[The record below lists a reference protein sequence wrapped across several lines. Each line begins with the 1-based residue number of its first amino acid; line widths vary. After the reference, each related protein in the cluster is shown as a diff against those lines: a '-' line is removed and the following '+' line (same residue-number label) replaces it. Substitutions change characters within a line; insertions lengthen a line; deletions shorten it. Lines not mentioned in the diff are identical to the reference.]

1 MHPII
6 PQAVGILA
14 VAAFLFSYQLK
25 KKRDIIIC
33 NTISRCLYIIQY
45 LLLGAM
51 SGAVL
56 DVLGVFASVL
66 AERSRTGFI
75 SRHRAATVIVTNV
88 IIIAVGLLLYES
100 PFSLLPILGVLLH
113 TGAFWLSSER
123 AVRRLSLLGSPFWL
137 VYNLHSSAYGSAI
150 GDILT
155 MISIIIAMIK
165 YRRQYESYQKT
176 E

>member
-14 VAAFLFSYQLK
+14 VATFLFSYQLK
-25 KKRDIIIC
+25 RKRDIIIC
-33 NTISRCLYIIQY
+33 NTVSRCLYIIQY
-45 LLLGAM
+45 VLLGAL

-75 SRHRAATVIVTNV
+75 SRHRRATLIVTD
-88 IIIAVGLLLYES
+88 IAIIAVGLLLYES
-100 PFSLLPILGVLLH
+100 PFSLLPIVGVLLH
-113 TGAFWLSSER
+113 TGAFWLSNER

-137 VYNLHSSAYGSAI
+137 VYNLHSRAYGSAI

-155 MISIIIAMIK
+155 MISIVIAMA
-165 YRRQYESYQKT
+165 SQKEDT
-176 E
+176 

>member
-6 PQAVGILA
+6 PQVVGILA

-33 NTISRCLYIIQY
+33 NTVSRCLYIIQY
-45 LLLGAM
+45 LLLGAI

-75 SRHRAATVIVTNV
+75 SRHKAAAVTLTNTVIVA
-88 IIIAVGLLLYES
+88 IGLLLYES
-100 PFSLLPILGVLLH
+100 PYSLLPIAGVLLH

-137 VYNLHSSAYGSAI
+137 VYNIHSRAYGSAI

-155 MISIIIAMIK
+155 MLSIIIAMIK
-165 YRRQYESYQKT
+165 YRGQYESYRKT